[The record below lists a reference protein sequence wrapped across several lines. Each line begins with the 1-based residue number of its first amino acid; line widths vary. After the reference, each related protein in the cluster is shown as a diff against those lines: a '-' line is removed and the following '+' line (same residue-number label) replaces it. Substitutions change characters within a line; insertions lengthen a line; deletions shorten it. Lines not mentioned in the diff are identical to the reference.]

1 MNDRP
6 ALARQ
11 DLPRLAVVIPCY
23 NSADWIGRTISSVLD
38 QGYPD
43 LVLIVAD
50 DGSTD
55 GSVEVVRGFGERV
68 ILQTGPNRGA
78 CHARNRG
85 TDIARARGASHILYL
100 DADDWLEGPMLLGA
114 ARTAA
119 ETGADIVLSDM
130 HLIQY
135 DGRRDERFLYSGRVE
150 PVVFFEDWLR
160 GKYFNPSAILWSLPF
175 VDRIGGW
182 DETLARAQDEDIS
195 LRAMFENPL
204 IMKND
209 HGAAIHARVNPNSV
223 SRNPSHRAMESRM
236 RVQLALIDRAPG
248 TEMELLMRVMLRR
261 YHYLIQEA
269 FIVGHRDLGHMGLQ
283 ELKRL
288 GYRRSTGP
296 VWQRIAGK
304 IVGVEIMSRLRGK
317 VV

>member
-1 MNDRP
+1 MIDRP
-6 ALARQ
+6 ALGRQ

-38 QGYPD
+38 QDYPD

-55 GSVEVVRGFGERV
+55 GSAEVVRGFGERV

-223 SRNPSHRAMESRM
+223 SRSASPKATESRM
-236 RVQLALIDRAPG
+236 RVLIQLIHRLPG
-248 TEMELLMRVMLRR
+248 TPLESQRRLLAIRLYKLTWEAYRLKQFELGRMGKRE
-261 YHYLIQEA
+261 LIAIGFTGNPGPFWHRAISKLVGLEA
-269 FIVGHRDLGHMGLQ
+269 KV
-283 ELKRL
+283 RL
-288 GYRRSTGP
+288 FGR
-296 VWQRIAGK
+296 
-304 IVGVEIMSRLRGK
+304 
-317 VV
+317 